1 MDVEIVA
8 FCLAIAA
15 LGCAYLAFLSNR
27 ARRAALEAQAAAQA
41 EYAASLTNTRMQFYM
56 DGVAQ
61 AERESKQA
69 FQRGLRQGAEEATK
83 MFLQGT
89 EWN

>member
-1 MDVEIVA
+1 MDANLVI
-8 FCLAIAA
+8 FCLAAA
-15 LGCAYLAFLSNR
+15 VLLLPLWLILSNR
-27 ARRAALEAQAAAQA
+27 ARRAAIEAQAAAQA
-41 EYAASLTNTRMQFYM
+41 DYAASLSNTRMQSYM

-69 FQRGLRQGAEEATK
+69 FQRGLRQGAEEATR